1 MDRETILDSLN
12 TQLSLN
18 QNSKVLVVG
27 LGKTGFSVAKFL
39 HQQAIPFAV
48 IDSRDKPPLNDALLE
63 EYPDTPVF
71 TGGFDK
77 AAFEVA
83 THLVVSPG
91 VSLQEESIQK
101 SVLSGVRLVS
111 DIDLFACSTK
121 APVVAITGSNG
132 KSTVTT
138 MLGAMGNA
146 SGIKTAIGGNLGI
159 PALDL
164 LDETVELYVIELSS
178 FQLERTSVLNATVA
192 TVLNVSADHMDRH
205 DGIEG
210 YAKEKQNVFSGNG
223 MMVVNEDDP
232 AVKAMVEMG
241 REILRFSVHESVGF
255 HLEKYLGEMWLMN
268 ENQALMPQADLP
280 LEGLHNV
287 ANALA
292 ALAIGTAV
300 NLKMEAMCNALCQ
313 FKGLSHRMQ
322 KVAKLNGVTWIN
334 DSKAT
339 NVGACIAALEGYQRK
354 VILIAGGDAKGA
366 DMKELIPV
374 VSEKT
379 RFVVLV
385 GKDADKID
393 TAINGCVP
401 SYRVSSMK
409 EAVQIAAKL
418 AEDGDSVLL
427 SPACA
432 SIDQYKN
439 YQERGDKFTAAVL
452 DLAA

>member
-1 MDRETILDSLN
+1 M
-12 TQLSLN
+12 
-18 QNSKVLVVG
+18 
-27 LGKTGFSVAKFL
+27 
-39 HQQAIPFAV
+39 
-48 IDSRDKPPLNDALLE
+48 
-63 EYPDTPVF
+63 
-71 TGGFDK
+71 
-77 AAFEVA
+77 
-83 THLVVSPG
+83 
-91 VSLQEESIQK
+91 
-101 SVLSGVRLVS
+101 
-111 DIDLFACSTK
+111 
-121 APVVAITGSNG
+121 
-132 KSTVTT
+132 
-138 MLGAMGNA
+138 
-146 SGIKTAIGGNLGI
+146 
-159 PALDL
+159 
-164 LDETVELYVIELSS
+164 
-178 FQLERTSVLNATVA
+178 
-192 TVLNVSADHMDRH
+192 
-205 DGIEG
+205 
-210 YAKEKQNVFSGNG
+210 
-223 MMVVNEDDP
+223 EDDP

-268 ENQALMPQADLP
+268 ENQALMRQADLP

-379 RFVVLV
+379 RCVVLV
-385 GKDADKID
+385 GKDADKIN

-401 SYRVSSMK
+401 SYRASSMK

-432 SIDQYKN
+432 SIDQYTN